1 MKETWWEPKKKQ
13 KLRYQYFPGWTDP
26 PDQGRGGR
34 RVLPLS
40 ESFKIKGYH
49 ERLDIFWSHCLL
61 RHTLLQCPVGEV
73 ISESEI
79 YLLALEQ
86 VMSPGWGSLS
96 SSENKKGDNICL
108 PVQDW
113 GESDDPVYAYMLCGK
128 SIHAQ
133 MHTIAIIAAK
143 REKDDLQTQ
152 VVETDT
158 KHYKAH
164 KGRSPNAEHL

>member
-1 MKETWWEPKKKQ
+1 M
-13 KLRYQYFPGWTDP
+13 
-26 PDQGRGGR
+26 
-34 RVLPLS
+34 
-40 ESFKIKGYH
+40 
-49 ERLDIFWSHCLL
+49 
-61 RHTLLQCPVGEV
+61 GEV

-86 VMSPGWGSLS
+86 GMSPGWGSLS
-96 SSENKKGDNICL
+96 SSENKKGDNICF

-128 SIHAQ
+128 SIDAQ
-133 MHTIAIIAAK
+133 MHTIAIIAAT

-152 VVETDT
+152 VVEIDT

-164 KGRSPNAEHL
+164 KGRSLMLDIYRENKEDIPLQRSASQVAQW